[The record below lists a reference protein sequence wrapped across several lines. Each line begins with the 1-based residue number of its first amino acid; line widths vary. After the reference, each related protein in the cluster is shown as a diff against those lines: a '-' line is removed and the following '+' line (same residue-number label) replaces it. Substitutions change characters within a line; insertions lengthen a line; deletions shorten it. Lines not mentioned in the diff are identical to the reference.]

1 MNKVFLSGMI
11 ADTPA
16 PRMEVGETPH
26 LTFSLRVRHR
36 TRAGEVRSEFYRVNA
51 WRNAARWG
59 AEKLA
64 RGQIVGVQGYLTQ
77 RRVAGEG
84 EPMFVTEVTAEE
96 FLFARNAHDGS
107 DEIEA
112 VQAG

>member
-1 MNKVFLSGMI
+1 MCI
-11 ADTPA
+11 RD
-16 PRMEVGETPH
+16 
-26 LTFSLRVRHR
+26 RHR

-51 WRNAARWG
+51 WRSAARWG

-77 RRVAGEG
+77 RKIAGEG
-84 EPMFVTEVTAEE
+84 ESMFVTEVTAKE

-112 VQAG
+112 VQAS